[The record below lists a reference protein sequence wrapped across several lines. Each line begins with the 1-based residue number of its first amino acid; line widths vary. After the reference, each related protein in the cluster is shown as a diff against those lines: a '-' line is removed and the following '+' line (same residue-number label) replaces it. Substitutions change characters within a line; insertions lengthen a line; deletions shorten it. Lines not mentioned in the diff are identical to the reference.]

1 MTNTIFSSIRRE
13 GWDDYHLDNYD
24 DDHRSTSVV
33 KKLCLPIQNDVGKI
47 SGNVQPAVQC
57 LHIGF
62 CWRKKMK
69 TQRSDDF

>member
-47 SGNVQPAVQC
+47 SCCSMPLYWPLVKEKIEDKA
-57 LHIGF
+57 L
-62 CWRKKMK
+62 
-69 TQRSDDF
+69 